1 MTTINQIPID
11 RNHAALMNSIYR
23 YQRFIYD
30 FTRKYYLLGRDTLL
44 NTMEIHPGDHILE
57 MGCGTARNLIKI
69 AGRYPEVSLFGLDA
83 SHEMLVTAQRKVEK
97 KKLTRMISLQQ
108 GLAENTHYETTF
120 GLKTPFDAVLF
131 FYALSMIPSWK
142 QALNTALEN
151 VKPGGYIYIVDFWN
165 QAGFP
170 KWFRLVLT
178 KWLALFHVRHEP
190 ELLSYIF
197 SIPGVQKKS
206 IKINSIWGRY
216 AYTIIFQ
223 KELTL

>member
-120 GLKTPFDAVLF
+120 GLKTPFDASTF
-131 FYALSMIPSWK
+131 FLCIINDSLMETGSEYC
-142 QALNTALEN
+142 
-151 VKPGGYIYIVDFWN
+151 
-165 QAGFP
+165 
-170 KWFRLVLT
+170 FRERKT
-178 KWLALFHVRHEP
+178 
-190 ELLSYIF
+190 
-197 SIPGVQKKS
+197 
-206 IKINSIWGRY
+206 GRVY
-216 AYTIIFQ
+216 LYR
-223 KELTL
+223 